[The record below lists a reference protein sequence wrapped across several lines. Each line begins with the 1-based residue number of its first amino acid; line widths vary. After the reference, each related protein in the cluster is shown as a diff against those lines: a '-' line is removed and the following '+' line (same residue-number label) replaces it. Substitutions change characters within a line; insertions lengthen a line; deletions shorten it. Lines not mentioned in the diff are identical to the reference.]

1 MRGPAHTTW
10 AWLAGGGRGEA
21 GAPTHEH
28 CGAPLPGA
36 AGPQSVGLQWR
47 ARSRPR
53 VFWGCCLCPRCRG
66 SSETAPA
73 PTSGHTQV
81 PARAAGGGG
90 WDCPGVPALLTLLRP
105 PPQGAPPRAALR
117 PRNPG
122 GRRRPRTS
130 RSGPG
135 RGLWGRCTPQP
146 SWLSCSISVCRCG
159 ETRGGNAP
167 GLIFPGG
174 R

>member
-1 MRGPAHTTW
+1 MGLCKY
-10 AWLAGGGRGEA
+10 AWPRLHCVGVAFWGRLPMST
-21 GAPTHEH
+21 GALR
-28 CGAPLPGA
+28 CLAPLGLSLSASNGERGLARGCSGA
-36 AGPQSVGLQWR
+36 AACV
-47 ARSRPR
+47 
-53 VFWGCCLCPRCRG
+53 
-66 SSETAPA
+66 
-73 PTSGHTQV
+73 
-81 PARAAGGGG
+81 RAAGGPRRPPQPRPPGTPRYQRGLLGGG

-105 PPQGAPPRAALR
+105 PPQGTPPRSALR

-159 ETRGGNAP
+159 ETRGGDAR
-167 GLIFPGG
+167 GLNFPGG